1 MWTPCFYKICG
12 LKRLTPWLFQD
23 ILSHTYEIK
32 VTGIKVELPK
42 GYFDWKCVG
51 WFPFLWCSITSFN
64 RQRHGQFA
72 NMFSWHRW
80 PAWWMIKSLSR
91 EQPDRPCSEPF
102 IMWMHETMPASLW
115 TVWGLNASA
124 SSFCGKR
131 PAISWLFYVRGVAF
145 MLCSTMFCPYVHRL
159 RWNMVER

>member
-1 MWTPCFYKICG
+1 
-12 LKRLTPWLFQD
+12 
-23 ILSHTYEIK
+23 
-32 VTGIKVELPK
+32 
-42 GYFDWKCVG
+42 
-51 WFPFLWCSITSFN
+51 
-64 RQRHGQFA
+64 
-72 NMFSWHRW
+72 
-80 PAWWMIKSLSR
+80 MIKSLSR

-115 TVWGLNASA
+115 TVCGLNASA
-124 SSFCGKR
+124 PSFCGKR